1 MNEEPRWLGQ
11 VICIGMTEVLVVD
24 RETNDYGNT
33 YIICK
38 VLNPTFEDRPFMTI
52 AEDVMEDGQ
61 VTYYSGHY
69 DMNLMDACA
78 DFYKR
83 LGYPLY
89 VDDRND
95 WS

>member
-1 MNEEPRWLGQ
+1 MNEYEKMYNCLY
-11 VICIGMTEVLVVD
+11 IGMTEVLVMD
-24 RETNDYGNT
+24 RETNDTGNT

-38 VLNPTFEDRPFMTI
+38 VLNPTFKDRPFMTI
-52 AEDVMEDGQ
+52 AEDVMDDGQ
-61 VTYYSGHY
+61 YTYYSGHY

>member
-1 MNEEPRWLGQ
+1 MVNEYEKMYN
-11 VICIGMTEVLVVD
+11 CTYIGMTEVLVVD
-24 RETNDYGNT
+24 RETNNSGNT

-52 AEDVMEDGQ
+52 AEDVMDNGT
-61 VTYYSGHY
+61 VTRYSGHY

-89 VDDRND
+89 VDGDE
-95 WS
+95 

>member
-1 MNEEPRWLGQ
+1 MFETT
-11 VICIGMTEVLVVD
+11 CIGMTEVMVVD
-24 RETNDYGNT
+24 RETNDTGNT

-38 VLNPTFEDRPFMTI
+38 VLNPTFKDRPFMTI

-61 VTYYSGHY
+61 VTHYSGHY

-89 VDDRND
+89 KDEDC
-95 WS
+95 

>member
-1 MNEEPRWLGQ
+1 MFETTY
-11 VICIGMTEVLVVD
+11 IGIKEVMVVD
-24 RETNDYGNT
+24 RETNNKGNT

-38 VLNPTFEDRPFMTI
+38 VLNPTFKDLPFMTI
-52 AEDVMEDGQ
+52 AEDVMDNGK
-61 VTYYSGHY
+61 TTRYSGHY

-95 WS
+95 

>member
-1 MNEEPRWLGQ
+1 MFETT
-11 VICIGMTEVLVVD
+11 CIGMTEVMVVD
-24 RETNDYGNT
+24 RETNDTGNT

-52 AEDVMEDGQ
+52 AEDVMDNGT
-61 VTYYSGHY
+61 VTRYSGHY

-89 VDDRND
+89 VDGDE
-95 WS
+95 

>member
-1 MNEEPRWLGQ
+1 MFETTY
-11 VICIGMTEVLVVD
+11 IGMTEVMVVD
-24 RETNDYGNT
+24 RETNDTGNT

-38 VLNPTFEDRPFMTI
+38 VLNPTFKDRPFMTI

-61 VTYYSGHY
+61 VTHYSGHY

-83 LGYPLY
+83 LGYKLY